1 MICSF
6 TLYLKPLEI
15 GERIKK
21 FINYD
26 TLSPVLKDSGLSS
39 NEIKKIVISNFL
51 TKDKIIEDKNYSLKI
66 SSIDEE
72 IIIKLFRIFF
82 LKKLDNSVIKIGNI
96 NFIILNIYT
105 TNKYSKQL
113 DENIFN
119 IENNYSNILTVKFI
133 TPFFLKVGDRLISTL
148 EPKYIIKNIE
158 KKLAKSSVKEWEKYI
173 LNSETLNRIE
183 IYNAE
188 NSKLIK
194 INNEVNGYIG
204 EIQYLL
210 NCSEEEIYKINFL
223 FNFAFFSGIGY
234 MCEKG
239 YGQVE
244 II

>member
-15 GERIKK
+15 GKRIKK

-82 LKKLDNSVIKIGNI
+82 LKKLDRSVIKIGNI

-105 TNKYSKQL
+105 NNKYSKQL
-113 DENIFN
+113 DENILN
-119 IENNYSNILTVKFI
+119 SENTYNNILTVKFI
-133 TPFFLKVGDRLISTL
+133 TPFFLKVGDRLIATL

-158 KKLAKSSVKEWEKYI
+158 KKLAKSSIKEWEKYI
-173 LNSETLNRIE
+173 LNFETLNKIR
-183 IYNAE
+183 IYNIE
-188 NSKLIK
+188 NTKLIK
-194 INNEVNGYIG
+194 LNNEVDGYIG

-210 NCSEEEIYKINFL
+210 NCSEEEICKINFL

-239 YGQVE
+239 YGQIE